1 MNVLKLF
8 VSLTFCLP
16 FALNAQSS
24 TDNVLSAP
32 QGVEGFCNASSIYLV
47 YNNNQGDSESV
58 GPMDNEEL
66 LQLWGSTSSFL
77 KENKGKDG
85 FGTVRIFVNCKGKV
99 VHTEMLRSTGYA
111 EFDREIHNFF
121 LQVGDCKPAYK
132 NWQAVDSYLHI
143 NFGFDEGKV
152 FQQY

>member
-16 FALNAQSS
+16 LTLFGQSP
-24 TDNVLSAP
+24 NENILSAP
-32 QGVEGFCNASSIYLV
+32 SGSEGFCNPSSIHLV
-47 YNNNQGDSESV
+47 YNNNQGDSESE

-66 LQLWGSTSSFL
+66 LQLWSSTSKFL
-77 KENKGKDG
+77 QENKSKDG

-99 VHTEMLRSTGYA
+99 VHTEMLRSTGFNA
-111 EFDREIHNFF
+111 FDDEIHSFF
-121 LQVGDCKPAYK
+121 MQVGDCKPAYK